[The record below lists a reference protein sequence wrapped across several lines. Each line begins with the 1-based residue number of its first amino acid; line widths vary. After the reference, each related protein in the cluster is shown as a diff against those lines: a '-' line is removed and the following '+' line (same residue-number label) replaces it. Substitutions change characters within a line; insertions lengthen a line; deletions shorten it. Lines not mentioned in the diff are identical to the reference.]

1 MNYEE
6 FINNAEVEVDV
17 QKAVVEELAA
27 DKAAQEEK
35 IESLTA
41 TIAEKESE
49 IAKLNDEKKA
59 LEAKIA
65 EFDAVKAE
73 MVAALEK
80 VGDTLARNTELPLS
94 NQISVLDRNLE
105 VDDRFEGETRDHI
118 LEVLKDARDAA
129 EKDGR
134 LRRAQILE
142 AVLAVNE
149 PRGLLAKK
157 RDALNKLFVDNM
169 NIINGQVINE
179 LDNMGIRYKDGEN
192 YLLAKEIA
200 LRSF

>member
-6 FINNAEVEVDV
+6 FIQRPQVEIDV

-27 DKAAQEEK
+27 DKAVQEEK

-41 TIAEKESE
+41 KLNEQTTE
-49 IAKLNDEKKA
+49 IAKLKDEKKA
-59 LEAKIA
+59 LEEKIA
-65 EFDAVKAE
+65 GFDAVKAE

-80 VGDTLARNTELPLS
+80 VGETLARNTELPVS
-94 NQISVLDRNLE
+94 NQISVLDRNIE

-129 EKDGR
+129 ETEGR

-157 RDALNKLFVDNM
+157 REALNKLFADNL

-200 LRSF
+200 KRSF

>member
-6 FINNAEVEVDV
+6 FIQGPQVEIDV

-41 TIAEKESE
+41 KLNEQATE
-49 IAKLNDEKKA
+49 IAKLKDEKKA
-59 LEAKIA
+59 LEEKIA
-65 EFDAVKAE
+65 GFDAVKAE

-80 VGDTLARNTELPLS
+80 VGETLARNTELPVS
-94 NQISVLDRNLE
+94 NQISVLDRNVE

-129 EKDGR
+129 ETEGR

-157 RDALNKLFVDNM
+157 REALNKLFADNL

-200 LRSF
+200 KRSF

>member
-6 FINNAEVEVDV
+6 FIQRPQVEIDV

-27 DKAAQEEK
+27 DKAVQEEK

-41 TIAEKESE
+41 
-49 IAKLNDEKKA
+49 KLNEQATEIEKLKDEKKA
-59 LEAKIA
+59 LEEKIA
-65 EFDAVKAE
+65 GFDAVKAE

-80 VGDTLARNTELPLS
+80 VGETLARNTELPVS
-94 NQISVLDRNLE
+94 NQISVLDRNIE

-129 EKDGR
+129 ETEGR

-157 RDALNKLFVDNM
+157 REALNKLFADNL

-200 LRSF
+200 KRSF

>member
-6 FINNAEVEVDV
+6 FMHAPQVEIDV

-35 IESLTA
+35 IEALTA
-41 TIAEKESE
+41 TIAAQKGE
-49 IAKLNDEKKA
+49 IETLKTENKLLQE
-59 LEAKIA
+59 KIA
-65 EFDAVKAE
+65 AFEAVKAE

-80 VGDTLARNTELPLS
+80 VGETLARNTELPLS
-94 NQISVLDRNLE
+94 NQVSVLDRNPE

-118 LEVLKDARDAA
+118 LEVLSAARDAA
-129 EKDGR
+129 EKEGR
-134 LRRAQILE
+134 LRRAQVLE

-157 RDALNKLFVDNM
+157 REALDKLFADNM

-200 LRSF
+200 QRSF

>member
-27 DKAAQEEK
+27 EKASMEEK

-41 TIAEKESE
+41 
-49 IAKLNDEKKA
+49 KLNEQKAEIEKLANEKKA
-59 LEAKIA
+59 LEEKLAG
-65 EFDAVKAE
+65 FDAVKAE
-73 MVAALEK
+73 MAAALEK
-80 VGDTLARNTELPLS
+80 VGDTLARNTELPVS
-94 NQISVLDRNLE
+94 NQISVLDRNVE

-118 LEVLKDARDAA
+118 LEVLSAARDAA
-129 EKDGR
+129 EKEGR
-134 LRRAQILE
+134 LRRAQVLE

-149 PRGLLAKK
+149 PRGLLKKK
-157 RDALNKLFVDNM
+157 REALDKLFADNL

-179 LDNMGIRYKDGEN
+179 LDNLGIRYKDGEN

>member
-6 FINNAEVEVDV
+6 FIQRPQVEIDV

-27 DKAAQEEK
+27 DKAVQEEK

-41 TIAEKESE
+41 KLNEQATE
-49 IAKLNDEKKA
+49 IAKLKDEKKA
-59 LEAKIA
+59 LEEKIA
-65 EFDAVKAE
+65 GFDAVKAE

-80 VGDTLARNTELPLS
+80 VGETLARNTELPVS
-94 NQISVLDRNLE
+94 NQISVLDRNIE

-129 EKDGR
+129 ETEGR

-157 RDALNKLFVDNM
+157 REALNKLFADNL

-200 LRSF
+200 KRSF

>member
-6 FINNAEVEVDV
+6 FIQGPQVEIDV

-41 TIAEKESE
+41 KLNEQAIE
-49 IAKLNDEKKA
+49 IAKLKDEKKA
-59 LEAKIA
+59 LEEKIA
-65 EFDAVKAE
+65 GFDAVKAE

-80 VGDTLARNTELPLS
+80 VGETLARNTELPVS
-94 NQISVLDRNLE
+94 NQISVLDRNVE

-129 EKDGR
+129 ETEGR

-157 RDALNKLFVDNM
+157 REALNKLFADNL

-200 LRSF
+200 KRSF